1 MAIEH
6 EKFLRQAIDLAVEN
20 VRRGQGGPF
29 GALVVRDGEVMATGT
44 NRVTASNDPTAHA
57 EMTAIREAC
66 RKLSSFQLDGC
77 EIYTSCEPCPMCL
90 GAIYWAR
97 VKAFYFAGNQ
107 DDAARGQFDDSFIY
121 RELHKPVGGRTIPGY
136 RLLETEGFR
145 PFEEWLKTQNK
156 VPY

>member
-6 EKFLRQAIDLAVEN
+6 ENFLRQAIDLAVEN
-20 VRRGQGGPF
+20 VRRGTGGPF
-29 GALVVRDGEVMATGT
+29 GALVVKDGEAIAAGT
-44 NRVTASNDPTAHA
+44 NLVTASNDPTAHA
-57 EMTAIREAC
+57 EVMAIREAC
-66 RKLSSFQLDGC
+66 RKLGSFQLDGC

-107 DDAARGQFDDSFIY
+107 HDASRGQFDDSFIY
-121 RELHKPVGGRTIPGY
+121 RELQKPVEGRTIPGY
-136 RLLETEGFR
+136 RLLEDEGFR

-156 VPY
+156 VRY